1 MGRRRP
7 RVGCLVAIFVLRRRI
22 TVVISISLVG
32 SVFMILLDAVHV
44 VAGRTVNIP
53 PVIDFRPRVMALMK
67 EWLKIVEK
75 IISFYL
81 RVVCHEKLLVVNR
94 RLN

>member
-44 VAGRTVNIP
+44 VTGRTVDVP
-53 PVIDFRPRVMALMK
+53 PVIYFRPRVMALMK
-67 EWLKIVEK
+67 EWLIIIEK
-75 IISFYL
+75 T
-81 RVVCHEKLLVVNR
+81 
-94 RLN
+94 

>member
-22 TVVISISLVG
+22 AVVISISLVG

-44 VAGRTVNIP
+44 VARRTMNIP
-53 PVIDFRPRVMALMK
+53 PVIDLRPRVMALMK
-67 EWLKIVEK
+67 EWLKIIEK
-75 IISFYL
+75 T
-81 RVVCHEKLLVVNR
+81 
-94 RLN
+94 

>member
-7 RVGCLVAIFVLRRRI
+7 RVGCLVAIFVLRRRK

-44 VAGRTVNIP
+44 VAGRTMNIP
-53 PVIDFRPRVMALMK
+53 PVIDFRPRVMALVK
-67 EWLKIVEK
+67 EWLKIIEK
-75 IISFYL
+75 
-81 RVVCHEKLLVVNR
+81 E
-94 RLN
+94 

>member
-22 TVVISISLVG
+22 TVVIGISLVG

-44 VAGRTVNIP
+44 VAGWTVNIP
-53 PVIDFRPRVMALMK
+53 PVIDFRPRVMALVK
-67 EWLKIVEK
+67 EWLKIIEK
-75 IISFYL
+75 
-81 RVVCHEKLLVVNR
+81 
-94 RLN
+94 